1 MEAIMIRVTVLAA
14 VLVYVVSVAAA
25 PFENPDGKD
34 YNWYKGNTHTHTIN
48 SDGDSSPDEVCR
60 WYKEHRYD
68 FVVITDHNFN
78 TPVDGLNAVYAAKE
92 RFLVVA
98 GEEVT
103 DSYREILTGG
113 ERGKYSAIHMNAI
126 NSHETIGAQGGNS
139 VLDVLQRDIDA
150 INAQHAVVHLNHPNF
165 HWSFDHT
172 QMALLKN
179 FHMFEIYN
187 AHPTVNNAGGGGL
200 VSTDAMWDSLLTR
213 GILMHGVASDDAHHF
228 KTWGPNKAN
237 PGRGW
242 VVIRAES
249 LNVDGIVAALESGNF
264 YASNGVELSDITLEN
279 GTLTVGM
286 EESGTLK
293 YTTEFIGKGG
303 KLLKKD
309 VENPAVYKI
318 SGNEGYVRARVTD
331 SNGHTAWV
339 QPVMVD

>member
-1 MEAIMIRVTVLAA
+1 MIRITVLAA
-14 VLVYVVSVAAA
+14 ALVYATSVAAA
-25 PFENPDGKD
+25 PFENPDGNEGKNF
-34 YNWYKGNTHTHTIN
+34 NWYKGNTHTHTIN
-48 SDGDSSPDEVCR
+48 SDGDSSPDEVVR

-103 DSYREILTGG
+103 DNYESFLPGG
-113 ERGKYSAIHMNAI
+113 KQEKYAAIHMNAI

-139 VLDVLQRDIDA
+139 VLDVLQRNIDA

-179 FHMFEIYN
+179 FHMFEIVN
-187 AHPTVNNAGGGGL
+187 GHPTVNNSGGGGL
-200 VSTDAMWDSLLTR
+200 VSTEAMWDSLLTR
-213 GILMHGVASDDAHHF
+213 SIPMHAVATDDAHHF
-228 KTWGPNKAN
+228 KTWGPDKAN

-249 LNVDGIVAALESGNF
+249 LNVEGIVAALESGNF
-264 YASNGVELSDITLEN
+264 YASTGVELSDITLDK
-279 GTLTVGM
+279 GKLTVSI
-286 EESGTLK
+286 EEKRNEK
-293 YTTEFIGKGG
+293 YTTEFIGNGG
-303 KLLKKD
+303 RLLKTD
-309 VENPAVYKI
+309 IGNPAVYEIK
-318 SGNEGYVRARVTD
+318 GNEGYVRARVLD

-339 QPVMVD
+339 QPVIVD